1 MASLGKSIDM
11 YLMDGT
17 ATGRWQATLSNWNCS
32 SYKIQRGDLKNCD
45 DLPELRAPGVYF
57 LFGRDDES
65 GQQFVYVGEGDDVLK
80 RILQAHTFEKDG
92 SYWTEAVILVTPD
105 GSLDKA
111 KIKYLENRFHRIV
124 IETNRYIVKN
134 GNTPPQSPVQRK
146 IRDMLE
152 EFIMNTQLIM
162 PALGHKVFEPQPSAD
177 QDSVDE
183 SELLFFSRN
192 KGKGGQATG
201 KVADDG
207 FWVLKGSYIF
217 PTVADYVPP
226 GVAKAR
232 ERYADLIN
240 NQGILMRDV
249 SFGSPSYASSFV
261 CGKNSNG
268 LTEWKNKDGITLKE
282 LNGDAPILTKKA
294 PKKSSGKT
302 IPVKPAIPDPEPDVV
317 PSLPQGSMLLHL
329 AGKKAVAQGYVNDE
343 GFVVLKGSQM
353 SPTLRK
359 SCRGWVS
366 THRNEL
372 IDSGKVKD
380 YYFTEDV
387 QFSSPSAAAAAI
399 VGGEANGL
407 TMWID
412 NQGRKLKELQND
424 GDFDMNHRS
433 RKRQ

>member
-1 MASLGKSIDM
+1 MASLGKSIDL

-17 ATGRWQATLSNWNCS
+17 AAGRWQATLSNWNCS
-32 SYKIQRGDLKNCD
+32 SYKIPRGDLKNCD

-111 KIKYLENRFHRIV
+111 KIKYLENRFHKIV

-134 GNTPPQSPVQRK
+134 GNTPPQSPVQKK

-183 SELLFFSRN
+183 SELLYFSRN
-192 KGKGGQATG
+192 QGKGGQATG

-217 PTVADYVPP
+217 PVVADYVPT

-240 NQGILMRDV
+240 NQGILTRDV

-268 LTEWKNKDGITLKE
+268 LTEWKNKDGVTLKE
-282 LNGDAPILTKKA
+282 LNSDTPTPTKKT
-294 PKKSSGKT
+294 PKKASVKT
-302 IPVKPAIPDPEPDVV
+302 TPVKSVPPDPDPEGAAPSTPD
-317 PSLPQGSMLLHL
+317 GAILLHL
-329 AGKKAVAQGYVNDE
+329 AGKKAVAQGYVNDD
-343 GFVVLKGSQM
+343 GFVVLKGSHM

-359 SCRGWVS
+359 SCREWVS
-366 THRNEL
+366 TYRNSL

-380 YYFTEDV
+380 FVFIENV

-407 TMWID
+407 TMWKND
-412 NQGRKLKELQND
+412 EGKTLKVLQE
-424 GDFDMNHRS
+424 
-433 RKRQ
+433 